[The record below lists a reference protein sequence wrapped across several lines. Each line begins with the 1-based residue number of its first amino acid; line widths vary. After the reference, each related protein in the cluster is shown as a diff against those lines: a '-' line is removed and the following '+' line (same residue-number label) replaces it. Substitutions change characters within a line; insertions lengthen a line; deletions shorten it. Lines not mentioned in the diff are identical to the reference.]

1 MLDPCA
7 VTVHDA
13 RIVRAGAGNA
23 GGLRAIMAGMTT
35 DLVRGN
41 RGPDHDKHSRAPKV
55 PRLLMSRP
63 THFTVSYRI
72 NPWMRPEQATDTPLA
87 LRQWQ
92 DLYAVYRELGFDVR
106 LIDPLPGLPDM
117 VYAANGGTVVDGVAW
132 TARFRHLERAAEGPA
147 YAAWFRAAGFD
158 VREAEAVNEG
168 EGDLL
173 LVGDTI
179 YAGHGFRTDP
189 AAHAEAARV
198 LGRDVVSLRLVDPR
212 YYHLDTAFAVL
223 DPAGGPGSVAY
234 LPAAFD
240 DASQEVLRFRFPDAV
255 IVSDA
260 DASVLGLNCFS
271 DGRTVVHAPQAE
283 KFAAQLAERGFGTVG
298 VDTSELRRGGG
309 GIKCCTLELREA
321 S

>member
-1 MLDPCA
+1 MLE
-7 VTVHDA
+7 
-13 RIVRAGAGNA
+13 
-23 GGLRAIMAGMTT
+23 
-35 DLVRGN
+35 
-41 RGPDHDKHSRAPKV
+41 RGPADRGPCRYSRAPQV
-55 PRLLMSRP
+55 LMARP
-63 THFTVSYRI
+63 QYFTVSYRI
-72 NPWMRPEQATDTPLA
+72 NPWMRPEQHTDTRLA

-92 DLYAVYRELGFDVR
+92 NLYAAYRDLGFDVR

-117 VYAANGGTVVDGVAW
+117 VYAANGGTVVDGVAL
-132 TARFRHLERAAEGPA
+132 TARFRYAERAAEGPA

-158 VREAEAVNEG
+158 VHEAAAVNEG

-179 YAGHGFRTDP
+179 YAGSGFRTDP
-189 AAHAEAARV
+189 GAHAEAARV
-198 LGRDVVSLRLVDPR
+198 FGREVVSLALVDPR

-234 LPAAFD
+234 LPSAFD

-255 IVSDA
+255 IVSEE

-271 DGRTVVHAPQAE
+271 DGSTVVHAPQAE
-283 KFAAQLAERGFGTVG
+283 KFAADLAERGFGTVG

-309 GIKCCTLELREA
+309 GIKCCTLELRPAEET